1 MTKDKVLVSLNRAA
15 KKENIA
21 RLREDA
27 IEKLNSM
34 SDDQLTNYLK
44 LYTVFID
51 KMSDVEFNTL
61 YEDVLMST
69 KEV

>member
-1 MTKDKVLVSLNRAA
+1 MTKDKVLMSLNRGR

-21 RLREDA
+21 RLREDT

-44 LYTVFID
+44 LCTVFID

>member
-1 MTKDKVLVSLNRAA
+1 MTKDKVLMSLNRGR

-21 RLREDA
+21 RLREDT

-34 SDDQLTNYLK
+34 SDDQLINYLK

>member
-1 MTKDKVLVSLNRAA
+1 MSLNRGR

-21 RLREDA
+21 RLREDT

-34 SDDQLTNYLK
+34 SDDQLINYLK

>member
-1 MTKDKVLVSLNRAA
+1 MTKDKVLMSLNRAA

-21 RLREDA
+21 RLREDT

-34 SDDQLTNYLK
+34 SDDQLINYLK
-44 LYTVFID
+44 LYTVFIN